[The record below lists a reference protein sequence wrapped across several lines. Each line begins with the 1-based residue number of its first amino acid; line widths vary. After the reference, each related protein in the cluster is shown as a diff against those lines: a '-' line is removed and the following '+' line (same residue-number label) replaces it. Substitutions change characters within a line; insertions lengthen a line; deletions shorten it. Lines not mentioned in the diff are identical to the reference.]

1 MIPRLRPRP
10 LVVALAAAV
19 ALAATACGPAG
30 QGAATAD
37 AVTCPDGR
45 RATVPSGAD
54 ALPAT
59 TLSVLGEDAEVA
71 TACWVGRPLVI
82 NFWAEW
88 CGPCKDEMP
97 DFEAVH
103 RDVGDQV
110 RFIGV
115 DYQDRPQAAID
126 FAAQVGVTY
135 ELVEDPDG
143 AFFRAVEGRG
153 TPQTL
158 LVDAEGTIVYRHAG
172 PLTRSALEQLLADEL
187 GVAA

>member
-1 MIPRLRPRP
+1 MSRPRRP
-10 LVVALAAAV
+10 RALVAALTLCLALAAC
-19 ALAATACGPAG
+19 TSG
-30 QGAATAD
+30 QGSGTTDVA
-37 AVTCPDGR
+37 TCPDGTT
-45 RATVPSGAD
+45 ATAPSGPD

-59 TLSVLGEDAEVA
+59 TLSVLGQESQVA
-71 TACWVGRPLVI
+71 TACWVGQPLVV

-103 RDVGDQV
+103 QAVGDQV

-115 DYQDRPQAAID
+115 DYQDRPQAALA
-126 FAAQVGVTY
+126 FAEQVGVTY

-143 AFFRAVEGRG
+143 SFFRAVEGRG

-158 LVDAEGTIVYRHAG
+158 LVDADGRIVYRHAG

-187 GVAA
+187 DVRA